1 MVDQT
6 TLNRRYARPTH
17 IRANL
22 AGLAHDALTLAEL
35 QVRLLT
41 VDLRD
46 ARRGAGTALA
56 LLLAGAIL
64 ALGCVPLLL
73 IGGARLLVDLADWPA
88 SAAYAAV
95 GALAA
100 AVALV
105 LLRLGWRHTTA
116 ALATV
121 QRSREEL
128 METLRW
134 LKDSLRPS
142 SDSQIDT
149 PGPF

>member
-1 MVDQT
+1 
-6 TLNRRYARPTH
+6 
-17 IRANL
+17 
-22 AGLAHDALTLAEL
+22 
-35 QVRLLT
+35 
-41 VDLRD
+41 
-46 ARRGAGTALA
+46 
-56 LLLAGAIL
+56 
-64 ALGCVPLLL
+64 
-73 IGGARLLVDLADWPA
+73 
-88 SAAYAAV
+88 
-95 GALAA
+95 
-100 AVALV
+100 VALV